1 MKLKRFK
8 NDNID
13 GTRIKYSIQNVE
25 NINENVNVIQNIDER
40 KIIIERLTNYWSI
53 KLKTSKIPESL
64 YDYSLEELKTLEN
77 YYMDKKPSIFN
88 HTIYRLPTD
97 AELEEINNYD
107 LSADEIF
114 NGFGYT
120 IIGRGITST
129 DNKQKIIKSIEML
142 CEKYPEN
149 LEYLSALNLAK
160 EMDIFHDSST
170 LNIKDEITD
179 VNNEKLVDEKL
190 VDEKLVDEKLV
201 DEKVKMVYD
210 ELCER
215 FLNNEAVDN
224 IVIEDN
230 DVVFYCK
237 CETEI
242 QGLTNY
248 DGVNIRYVK
257 VCDIE
262 QHDIIPEDIKVIA
275 PEIVEDEDDV
285 VDLDYENQIIEEA
298 KMIQEQCLNEYIKL
312 LENQKMKK

>member
-13 GTRIKYSIQNVE
+13 GNRIKYSVQNAENINE
-25 NINENVNVIQNIDER
+25 NINENVNVIQNVDER
-40 KIIIERLTNYWSI
+40 EIIIERLTNYWSI

-64 YDYSLEELKTLEN
+64 YDYSLDELKTLEN
-77 YYMDKKPSIFN
+77 YYMDNKPSIFN

-97 AELEEINNYD
+97 EELNEINNYD

-114 NGFGYT
+114 NGFSYT

-129 DNKQKIIKSIEML
+129 ENKQKIIKSIEML

-149 LEYLSALNLAK
+149 IEYLTALSLAK

-170 LNIKDEITD
+170 LKI
-179 VNNEKLVDEKL
+179 
-190 VDEKLVDEKLV
+190 DEKLV
-201 DEKVKMVYD
+201 DEKVKIVYD
-210 ELCER
+210 ELCKKY
-215 FLNNEAVDN
+215 LNNEAVDN
-224 IVIEDN
+224 IIIEDN

-248 DGVNIRYVK
+248 DGINIRYVK

-262 QHDIIPEDIKVIA
+262 QHEVVPENITT
-275 PEIVEDEDDV
+275 EIVEEDDI
-285 VDLDYENQIIEEA
+285 VDLDYEKQIIEEA

-312 LENQKMKK
+312 LENQKMIK